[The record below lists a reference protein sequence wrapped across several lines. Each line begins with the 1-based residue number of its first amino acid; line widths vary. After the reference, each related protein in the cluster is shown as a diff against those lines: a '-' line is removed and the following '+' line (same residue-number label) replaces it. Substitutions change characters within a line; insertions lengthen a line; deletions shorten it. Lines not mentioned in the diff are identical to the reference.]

1 MRLFARFLF
10 MCSAISA
17 QASDWQRL
25 DGPGIEAALTGKRVE
40 YTNGAIQRF
49 SETGFTEYIY
59 GEPRFGGWGVRDG
72 RYCSVWPPS
81 DVWACYDVERT
92 GDRLRFLGDHDDVTE
107 GLLVSQ

>member
-1 MRLFARFLF
+1 MRLSACFLF

-17 QASDWQRL
+17 KASDWQRL
-25 DGPGIEAALTGKRVE
+25 DGPGIEAALTGERVE

-59 GEPRFGGWGVRDG
+59 GELSFGDWGVRGG

-92 GDRLRFLGDHDDVTE
+92 GDRLRFVGDHDDVTE
-107 GLLVSQ
+107 GVLVSQ